1 MNTSEE
7 LPQDTT
13 SIPPTSP
20 ASNRPLIGRIIFIA
34 CFALL
39 ALVIVGGIIGFIA
52 TRDEAPSESARGA
65 NAVAEGNGFDHADV
79 SSSPDSV
86 ATVTNDSVED
96 AAEGSSTGNNG
107 GITSTPL
114 PQSENSGQP
123 GVADPGAS
131 TNSEPPLSIPNI
143 TLPIVRFPIFDV
155 DLVGPTLVSGISIW
169 CTPNYRWE
177 FQVDDPSGVAAVWA
191 TYRVNGVFHSINFQR
206 GVLDNGW
213 WGGTG
218 IANPQ
223 GLGYTNFVISARD
236 ALGNI
241 SSTNLLGAC

>member
-1 MNTSEE
+1 MNATQEFPNDATSN
-7 LPQDTT
+7 P
-13 SIPPTSP
+13 SP
-20 ASNRPLIGRIIFIA
+20 SGSSSRGSIGRIAFIA
-34 CFALL
+34 SFALI
-39 ALVIVGGIIGFIA
+39 ALLVVAGIVGFA
-52 TRDEAPSESARGA
+52 VTRNESSSETARGA

-79 SSSPDSV
+79 SSTPDSV
-86 ATVTNDSVED
+86 ATVTNDSAQSATD
-96 AAEGSSTGNNG
+96 GSNVGNNESATP
-107 GITSTPL
+107 TSL
-114 PQSENSGQP
+114 PQNGSGSQP
-123 GVADPGAS
+123 GIADPGTPPNA
-131 TNSEPPLSIPNI
+131 EPPLSIPNI
-143 TLPIVRFPIFDV
+143 TLPIVRFPIVNV

-177 FQVDDPSGVAAVWA
+177 FQVDDPSGVAAAWA

-223 GLGYTNFVISARD
+223 GLAYTNFTISARD
-236 ALGNI
+236 GLGNI